1 MKLKICVSIVMLLS
15 LKGINSA
22 HVELQNPELKGI
34 LEAQSPQEK
43 ILFLKGKKAYLESI
57 QRKRGKFRDRIF
69 IEIISKIEKIQDFLE
84 GDFYYFFNVDQSVRL
99 NDLLLQFFSKVESIE
114 TNISIKGFFGRSSS
128 YKGAIVD
135 DIKELNRV
143 YRSIWDLFQLVEKER
158 KVIAL
163 RRQQEYEHD
172 LLLLNAKV
180 TMFEEQILNII
191 DRNLTVRPFPTYDFN
206 LDGFKV
212 SGALVHSLVRT
223 QSLLMREKAIAQGR
237 EIDLDDLSAKT
248 LLLRINKIVDYIR
261 NNFDLKTNEDGTY
274 YYIHNNNEDFQEKYQ
289 HHLQQYRLKEAAE
302 AAAKARIGYRKP
314 IEELSYEEYY

>member
-1 MKLKICVSIVMLLS
+1 MKLKICLSIVMLLS

-22 HVELQNPELKGI
+22 YVELQNPRTGDI
-34 LEAQSPQEK
+34 LQAKTPEEK
-43 ILFLKGKKAYLESI
+43 VSFLKQKKEYFNTI
-57 QRKRGKFRDRIF
+57 QRKEGKFRDQTF
-69 IEIISKIEKIQDFLE
+69 IAIISKIEAIQQLLE
-84 GDFYYFFNVDQSVRL
+84 SGYSFFNLEQSVRL
-99 NDLLLQFFSKVESIE
+99 NELLLQFFSKVESIE

-223 QSLLMREKAIAQGR
+223 QSLLRREKAIAQGR

-261 NNFDLKTNEDGTY
+261 NNFDLKTNEYGTY